1 MADMIGTAGAIG
13 PVRTAKA
20 SLWLGLIG
28 VILIAAGAYGAGA
41 GLFPAPVGLLMV
53 LAGFLLGIVG
63 GLAGLIAL
71 FRNRRSGQ
79 GRRIFV
85 GLLLSA
91 ATLAAVGPWIMR
103 LTSNPMIHDVSTNVN
118 AQPEFSVLKLRADN
132 LAGVGTLERW
142 QSLHAAT
149 YGDIQPIRLDGTP
162 AQAIARA
169 TAIAKARGWEIAV
182 TTPDRLEATDT
193 VSPFKFKDDVL
204 VTATPAT
211 EGSGTIVNMR
221 SVSRIGQ
228 SDFGVNAKRVRGFLA
243 DMKSAE

>member
-1 MADMIGTAGAIG
+1 MMADRIGTAGTIG

-20 SLWLGLIG
+20 SLWLGLTG
-28 VILIAAGAYGAGA
+28 VIVIAAGAYGAGA

-103 LTSNPMIHDVSTNVN
+103 LTSNPSSRNWSSATLWM
-118 AQPEFSVLKLRADN
+118 FSSNKTFIGSAIS
-132 LAGVGTLERW
+132 AG
-142 QSLHAAT
+142 
-149 YGDIQPIRLDGTP
+149 Y
-162 AQAIARA
+162 
-169 TAIAKARGWEIAV
+169 
-182 TTPDRLEATDT
+182 
-193 VSPFKFKDDVL
+193 
-204 VTATPAT
+204 
-211 EGSGTIVNMR
+211 
-221 SVSRIGQ
+221 SRVAGPC
-228 SDFGVNAKRVRGFLA
+228 GG
-243 DMKSAE
+243 